1 MDESKIINKSLMQS
15 ITEEILLETKKNNDH
30 TLLNSQLLTIIK
42 DLVVK
47 QSYIERKKNCT
58 NPFNKY
64 GRKCFSQTDEDG
76 ITHEI
81 IKRLGINK
89 GTYAEFGVG
98 DGMENNTLL
107 LASLGW
113 KGFWVGGEDLVFD
126 YPQNDRFNYTKEWIT
141 LENIIKVSKE
151 NMKKMNIENLDV
163 ISLDLDGNDFHFCES
178 ILRNN
183 LNPKLFI
190 IEYNSKFFP
199 PIEFI
204 MDYDQFHNW
213 QLDDYYGASLQSFN
227 NLFNNY
233 EYKLICCNSHTGT
246 NAFFV
251 KNEFSTLFKEV
262 PDSIDKIFMEPNFD
276 LACKFGHFS
285 SNRVISN
292 IMNRVTF

>member
-1 MDESKIINKSLMQS
+1 MDESKLINKSLMQS
-15 ITEEILLETKKNNDH
+15 ITEEILLETRKNNNH
-30 TLLNSQLLTIIK
+30 TSLNSQLLTIIK

-47 QSYIERKKNCT
+47 QSYIERKKHCT

-126 YPQNDRFNYTKEWIT
+126 YSQNDRFNYTKEWIN
-141 LENIIKVSKE
+141 LDNIIKIFNE

-190 IEYNSKFFP
+190 VEYNSKFFP

-204 MDYDQFHNW
+204 MEYDQFHNW
-213 QLDDYYGASLQSFN
+213 QLTTITVHHF
-227 NLFNNY
+227 
-233 EYKLICCNSHTGT
+233 KVLI
-246 NAFFV
+246 
-251 KNEFSTLFKEV
+251 
-262 PDSIDKIFMEPNFD
+262 IF
-276 LACKFGHFS
+276 
-285 SNRVISN
+285 
-292 IMNRVTF
+292 

>member
-1 MDESKIINKSLMQS
+1 MDHSNI
-15 ITEEILLETKKNNDH
+15 ITENQILNTIEKILVETKSNNDQTH
-30 TLLNSQLLTIIK
+30 LNSQLLTIIK
-42 DLVVK
+42 DLIVK
-47 QSYIERKKNCT
+47 QSYVDRKNKCL
-58 NPFNKY
+58 NPFNKF

-81 IKRLGINK
+81 INRLNIKR

-113 KGFWVGGEDLVFD
+113 KGFWVGGENIVFD
-126 YPQNDRFNYTKEWIT
+126 YSANDRFNYTKEWIT
-141 LENIIKVSKE
+141 LDNITNICKE
-151 NMKKMNIENLDV
+151 NMEKLSIENLDA
-163 ISLDLDGNDFHFCES
+163 ISLDLDGNDYHFCEA
-178 ILRNN
+178 LLKKN

-199 PIEFI
+199 PIEFV
-204 MDYDQFHNW
+204 MKYDQFHSW

-233 EYKLICCNSHTGT
+233 DYKLICCNAHTGT

-251 KNEFSTLFKEV
+251 RKEFSDKFKEI
-262 PDSIDKIFMEPNFD
+262 PDSIEKIFMEPNFD

-285 SNRVISN
+285 SSKVIN
-292 IMNRVTF
+292 QIMNRSS